1 MRSRFSSPVRASM
14 LVAALAL
21 LPGVS
26 AAGSRD
32 HLGGFFL
39 RLSAGAGTVRTELTS
54 RGNTL
59 ALSGAASDVNIAI
72 GGVIA
77 PNLAL
82 HGTLYG
88 WLADDPDFEVGGRS
102 VATRAQ
108 LDLSAI
114 GAGVTYYFMP
124 INIYLSGSLGAGSLA
139 IDGPTGEGETGVG
152 LVMDLTAG
160 KEWWVSDRWGLGV
173 AVGFGYHDI
182 PEKFFPVNW
191 SGTGLAVRFTA
202 TLN

>member
-1 MRSRFSSPVRASM
+1 MLSRFSFLVRISI
-14 LVAALAL
+14 LVAALVL
-21 LPGVS
+21 LPAVS
-26 AAGSRD
+26 SAGSRD

-39 RLSAGAGTVRTELTS
+39 RLSAGGGTARTELTTS
-54 RGNTL
+54 GGTL
-59 ALSGAASDVNIAI
+59 ALSGAASDINLAI
-72 GGVIA
+72 GAVVL

-88 WLADDPDFEVGGRS
+88 WLVDDPKFEIGGLS
-102 VATRAQ
+102 AATRAE

-124 INIYLSGSLGAGSLA
+124 VNIYLSGSLGAGSLT
-139 IDGPTGEGETGVG
+139 IDGPAGEGETGTG

-173 AVGFGYHDI
+173 AAGFGYHSI
-182 PEKFFPVNW
+182 PEEIIPENW
-191 SGTGLAVRFTA
+191 SGTSFAVRFTA